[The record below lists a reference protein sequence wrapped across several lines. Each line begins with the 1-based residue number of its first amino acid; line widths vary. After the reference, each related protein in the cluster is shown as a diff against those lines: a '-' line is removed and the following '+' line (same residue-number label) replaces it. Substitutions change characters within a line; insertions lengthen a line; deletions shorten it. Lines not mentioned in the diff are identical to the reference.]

1 MRVTALIA
9 KIPEDSLGSDVMND
23 PANAGNDKKKVESVD
38 HPPKS
43 GDLRDEATLPLFAE
57 ELSVTKEK
65 LESGRVHVATHTREH
80 EALVE
85 EDLAREHVEIETI
98 PIGRRINAVP
108 EVRQE
113 GDATIIP
120 VVEEVLVVERQ
131 LMLKEEVHI
140 RRIHTTE
147 RHQER
152 VTLRHQEAV
161 VTRHQPD
168 TGNAKS

>member
-1 MRVTALIA
+1 M
-9 KIPEDSLGSDVMND
+9 KD
-23 PANAGNDKKKVESVD
+23 PANSGNDPRKVDSQD
-38 HPPKS
+38 RPPKDD
-43 GDLRDEATLPLFAE
+43 DLRDEATLRLFAE

-65 LESGRVHVATHTREH
+65 LDSGRVRVATHTHER

-85 EDLAREHVEIETI
+85 EDLARERVEIETI
-98 PIGRRINAVP
+98 PIGRRISTVP

-147 RHQER
+147 RHQEK

-168 TGNAKS
+168 TGDAKS